1 MKKKVISLLI
11 CILMIAVHIPNVF
24 AAEVTPN
31 ALPGGNVITPQWN
44 YITRI
49 NPSLT
54 VDDSGIATVYCS
66 VTGKMGTTTRVEIT
80 AELQR
85 YVSGR
90 WVTIR
95 TFTAVSNSHRV
106 TLSETYSLT
115 EGYSYRVQATVTAYS
130 GTAAESDVVTSGVL
144 VY

>member
-11 CILMIAVHIPNVF
+11 CILMIAVHTSNVF
-24 AAEVTPN
+24 ASEATPY

-44 YITRI
+44 YISKI

-90 WVTIR
+90 WVTIK
-95 TFTAVSNSHRV
+95 TFTADSNSYRV

-115 EGYSYRVQATVTAYS
+115 AGYSYRVQATVTAYS
-130 GTAAESDVVTSGVL
+130 GSAVESDVVTSGTVS
-144 VY
+144 Y